1 MPSRASG
8 LIPSV
13 NSTSDR
19 EKQQR
24 GQNMRIT
31 NRKTKGLG
39 EPQPGKKKQ
48 KHRSSRYLI
57 GTFRLPPV
65 LMIAA
70 VIGGCHCNGNRN
82 IWVSL

>member
-1 MPSRASG
+1 MPSRASA
-8 LIPSV
+8 LLPSV

-19 EKQQR
+19 KK
-24 GQNMRIT
+24 T
-31 NRKTKGLG
+31 TKGLG

-48 KHRSSRYLI
+48 KHKEFSIHI
-57 GTFRLPPV
+57 GTILLPPV